1 MRMYLTQTFFDD
13 DEDFEFIQ
21 SDRTVI
27 PITVKT
33 QDYIN
38 EHSENSTEEVGENQS
53 ASDENEWWR
62 DYGAEGCS
70 MEWDNERKG
79 ATGSGTIAPF
89 WVASKLKI

>member
-38 EHSENSTEEVGENQS
+38 EHS
-53 ASDENEWWR
+53 A
-62 DYGAEGCS
+62 
-70 MEWDNERKG
+70 G

-89 WVASKLKI
+89 LVASKL